1 MIEHPWTRETRDLGP
16 PVVWRFS
23 LELTASPEE
32 LWPILV
38 DTDRLDRAMGLPLI
52 AYAERDGVLR
62 GASRAFGYAFQW
74 TEPPWAWVAEKEM
87 RALRVYD
94 NGIATHLYIGFFLEP
109 RGAGG
114 TRVEIHLAWYLRSPL
129 SRPLLAL
136 GERHVREAYRRA
148 LARLDGQIA
157 GDRPYHTLLTARPPA
172 LGREAAQR
180 LASMREALRRDG
192 VREAVIDALV
202 RHVERA
208 DDTELRRIRPL
219 PLARRWRIDE
229 RELVIACLH
238 ATRAGLLHLGW
249 DLICPHC
256 RGVRQRAR
264 VLGEVPPRASCAA
277 CAVEFSTDAPE
288 AIEVTFQVNPSIRH
302 VEPRVHCLAE
312 ASTKAHIQ
320 VQQPLDPGE
329 RRAVATRLAPGRY
342 RVRAIG
348 DPRHR
353 FLDVDAR
360 SPVREATLRADDKS
374 AAVTGP
380 SAVITL
386 VNEGPERRTLVIE
399 DVRWVDDALRPAALF
414 GLQEFRDLFSFEYL
428 AANVQIQVGE
438 QTILFSDIVGST
450 RYYERHGD
458 ARAFAAV
465 KRHFHEVHA
474 AVRSSRGVVVKTMG
488 DAVMA
493 AFTDPGDALQAAFA
507 LQERFHPDREDT
519 GLRLR
524 LSLNMGS
531 CLAVN
536 LNKGID
542 YFGRTVNLAA
552 KLQGFVSAGQIVFPA
567 SLRDDPRARRALD
580 AQKIAAQE
588 LTLDLPFL
596 DAPLDVCRLDMHREE
611 VAPSIRARLP
621 RSRRAGLH

>member
-1 MIEHPWTRETRDLGP
+1 MNEHPWTCETRDLGP
-16 PVVWRFS
+16 PMEWRFS
-23 LELTASPEE
+23 FDLQASPEE
-32 LWPILV
+32 LWPILI

-52 AYAERDGVLR
+52 DYSERDGVLR
-62 GASRAFGYAFQW
+62 GASSALGYSFQW
-74 TEPPWAWVAEKEM
+74 TEPPWAWVAEREM

-94 NGIATHLYIGFFLEP
+94 NGVATHLSIAFSLTP
-109 RGAGG
+109 RSAGG

-136 GERHVREAYRRA
+136 GERPLREVYRRA
-148 LARLDGQIA
+148 LARLDQQIA
-157 GDRPYHTLLTARPPA
+157 EDRPHHQLLAEAPPA
-172 LGREAAQR
+172 LGREVKQR
-180 LASMREALRRDG
+180 LASLREALRQDG
-192 VREAVIDALV
+192 VREAVVDALL

-208 DDTELRRIRPL
+208 DDTELRRIRVL

-229 RELVIACLH
+229 RELTIACLH

-277 CAVEFSTDAPE
+277 CAVEFSTDAPQ

-312 ASTKAHIQ
+312 ASTKEHIK

-348 DPRHR
+348 EPRHR
-353 FLDVDAR
+353 LLDVDPR
-360 SPVREATLRADDKS
+360 SPAKEVTLRTGDRG
-374 AAVTGP
+374 AVVAGP
-380 SAVITL
+380 SPVITL
-386 VNEGPERRTLVIE
+386 VNEAKERRTLVVE

-414 GLQEFRDLFSFEYL
+414 GLQEFRDLFAFEYL
-428 AANVQIQVGE
+428 ASNVQIQVGE
-438 QTILFSDIVGST
+438 QTVLFSDIVGST

-493 AFTDPGDALQAAFA
+493 AFRDPGDALRAAIA
-507 LQERFHPDREDT
+507 LQELFHPDRDDS

-552 KLQGFVSAGQIVFPA
+552 KLQGFASAGQIVFPA
-567 SLRDDPRARRALD
+567 SLRDDPRARRVLE

-596 DAPLDVCRLDMHREE
+596 DEPLDVCRLDLHREE
-611 VAPSIRARLP
+611 VAPSIRARAP